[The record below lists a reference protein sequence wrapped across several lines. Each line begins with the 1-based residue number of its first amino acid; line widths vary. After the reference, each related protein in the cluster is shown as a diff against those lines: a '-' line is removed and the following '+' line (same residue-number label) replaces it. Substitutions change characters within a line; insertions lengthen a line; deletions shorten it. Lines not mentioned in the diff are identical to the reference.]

1 MLSKTLTGGAGEF
14 AVRAR
19 HLRVTTR
26 VSDPSGFESV
36 GRPGS
41 IFALKQTMPF
51 YAETMKYLTVRYVQI
66 NHQISRGNNIIK
78 IHNPQLILFWYFL
91 IQLLVQAQDP

>member
-1 MLSKTLTGGAGEF
+1 
-14 AVRAR
+14 
-19 HLRVTTR
+19 
-26 VSDPSGFESV
+26 
-36 GRPGS
+36 
-41 IFALKQTMPF
+41 MPF